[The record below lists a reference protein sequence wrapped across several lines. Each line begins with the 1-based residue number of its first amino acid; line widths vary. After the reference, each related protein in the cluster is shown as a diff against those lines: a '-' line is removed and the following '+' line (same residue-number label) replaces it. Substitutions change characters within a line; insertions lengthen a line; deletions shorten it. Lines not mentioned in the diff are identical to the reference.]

1 MVAVTGIGVVTSLGV
16 GKADNWAKLTG
27 GISGIRRISRF
38 PIEGLR
44 TTIAGTVNEVYRDY
58 MSPAELSERI
68 ALLAGEEAIAESGIG
83 TKGRFP
89 GPLYLAPPPL
99 EVEWPDRIKMA
110 EMAGAPM
117 PSHRISRTPARR
129 RANSPRARPFKFAI
143 IGEHLA
149 EHFGTEGSPISL
161 NTACASGASAI
172 QLGMEAIRRGECEA
186 ALAIG
191 ADASLTPES
200 LVRFSLL
207 SALST
212 QNDPPER
219 ASKPFSKNR
228 DGFVLAE
235 GAAALVLENLDHA
248 RARGARVLGI
258 LEGCGEK
265 SDSFHRTRS
274 SPDGKP
280 IIACMRNALADAGVG
295 PEDVDYINAHGT
307 STPENDKMEYLGVST
322 VFGERIRGIP
332 ISSNK
337 SMIGHTLTAAGAV
350 EAAFTLLTL
359 QHQRIPP
366 TINHAVPDPAIP
378 LDVVPNVAR
387 DAEVRSRHFQ
397 FVRLRRP
404 ECLPGHGAGAGVT
417 ALRPPQRRA
426 RRHLLRR
433 ETHARAHARRRSQD
447 RAARCRR
454 RRRRRRP
461 ARCRS
466 ASRRSASIT
475 STFGAGAAW
484 HSPSAN
490 CR

>member
-1 MVAVTGIGVVTSLGV
+1 LKESIMAAATRDKKGRPIVAVTGIGVVTSLGV

-27 GISGIRRISRF
+27 GVSGIRRISRF
-38 PIEGLR
+38 PTDGLR
-44 TTIAGTVNEVYRDY
+44 TTIAGAVDEAYRDA

-68 ALLAGEEAIAESGIG
+68 ALLAGDEAIAEAGIG
-83 TKGRFP
+83 TKGHFP

-99 EVEWPDRIKMA
+99 EVEWTERIKMA
-110 EMAGAPM
+110 EMAASNADTGYPEIL
-117 PSHRISRTPARR
+117 RVAREF
-129 RANSPRARPFKFAI
+129 ASTNGEFKFAI
-143 IGEHLA
+143 IGERLA
-149 EHFGTEGSPISL
+149 EHFGTEGSPVSL

-235 GAAALVLENLDHA
+235 GAAALVLENFDHA

-258 LEGCGEK
+258 LEGYGEK
-265 SDSFHRTRS
+265 SDSFHRTRT

-280 IIACMRNALADAGVG
+280 IIATMRNALADAGIG

-307 STPENDKMEYLGVST
+307 STPENDKMEHLGVAA

-359 QHQRIPP
+359 QNQRLPP
-366 TINHAVPDPAIP
+366 TINHAIPDPAIQ

-387 DAEVRSRHFQ
+387 DAKV
-397 FVRLRRP
+397 
-404 ECLPGHGAGAGVT
+404 
-417 ALRPPQRRA
+417 RRA
-426 RRHLLRR
+426 MSNSFGFGGQNVCLVMAL
-433 ETHARAHARRRSQD
+433 E
-447 RAARCRR
+447 
-454 RRRRRRP
+454 P
-461 ARCRS
+461 A
-466 ASRRSASIT
+466 
-475 STFGAGAAW
+475 
-484 HSPSAN
+484 
-490 CR
+490 